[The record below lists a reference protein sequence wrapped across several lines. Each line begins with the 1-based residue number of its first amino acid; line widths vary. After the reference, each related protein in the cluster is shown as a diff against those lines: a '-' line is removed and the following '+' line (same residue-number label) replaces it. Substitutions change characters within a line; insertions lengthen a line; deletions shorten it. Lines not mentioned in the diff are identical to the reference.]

1 MNTKVKI
8 KKTKDDPPII
18 ITTDTLLNDVALLEQ
33 IVKAEREK
41 FALAV
46 LGEKQVL
53 KNIHIN

>member
-46 LGEKQVL
+46 LGEKQQ
-53 KNIHIN
+53 